1 MGASASPSF
10 QPGST
15 LAQDIRR
22 TFAPGARFGAIQGL
36 IPILVL
42 LVLIFFFPAFINNLL
57 SPILIYLGL
66 LPLLA
71 TGAIDVLASWRVA
84 RRTFSVRAGVVTCLW
99 ANLWFAVGSTVVIVG
114 DLWYTDRSPNW
125 LAEVLFSIYAEV
137 PRVVVGF
144 LFPAMLLSLLCGG
157 ISGWL
162 SLRNVASPI
171 PSSPGA
177 PLPISAT
184 QLATQNQL
192 GMPVRV
198 HASAQSSRALAIG
211 IGTIVLVTVL
221 FIVQR
226 FVLHVTGGDLFVDAV
241 AAIAGVIVIIN
252 QAFKRQGQQV
262 VVFEHGLL
270 VPSSASA
277 HDLAAIRWEEID
289 PHQSRLGENS
299 IILVTKRGFRVV
311 LPITFADYGELK
323 ATISA
328 HMQHADISG
337 AHP

>member
-1 MGASASPSF
+1 MGTTASPSF

-22 TFAPGARFGAIQGL
+22 TFAPGARVGAIQGL

-42 LVLIFFFPAFINNLL
+42 LVLIVFFPAFISNPF

-84 RRTFSVRAGVVTCLW
+84 RRTYSVRAGVLTCLW
-99 ANLWFAVGSTVVIVG
+99 ANLWFAAGSTVVVLG
-114 DLWYTDRSPNW
+114 DLWYLGLYPHGLS
-125 LAEVLFSIYAEV
+125 EVLFSIPAQFL
-137 PRVVVGF
+137 RVVVRL
-144 LFPAMLLSLLCGG
+144 LFPAILLSLLCGG

-162 SLRNVASPI
+162 SLRHVATPT

-184 QLATQNQL
+184 QLAAQNQL
-192 GMPVRV
+192 GMLVRV
-198 HASAQSSRALAIG
+198 HASAQSSRVLAIG
-211 IGTIVLVTVL
+211 VGTIVLVTVL

-241 AAIAGVIVIIN
+241 AAIAGVIVLIN
-252 QAFKRQGQQV
+252 QAYKLQGQQV
-262 VVFEHGLL
+262 VVFQHGLL
-270 VPSSASA
+270 VPSSA
-277 HDLAAIRWEEID
+277 HDLAAIRWEEVD
-289 PHQSRLGENS
+289 PQQSRLGEDS
-299 IILVTKRGFRVV
+299 IILVTKSGFRVV
-311 LPITFADYGELK
+311 LPITFADFGELK
-323 ATISA
+323 ATIAA
-328 HMQHADISG
+328 HMQHAG
-337 AHP
+337 MPGTHP

>member
-1 MGASASPSF
+1 MGATASPSF
-10 QPGST
+10 QPGTT

-22 TFAPGARFGAIQGL
+22 TFAPGARVGAIQGL
-36 IPILVL
+36 IPIVVL
-42 LVLIFFFPAFINNLL
+42 LVLIFFFPAFTSNHL

-84 RRTFSVRAGVVTCLW
+84 RRTYSVRAGVLTCLW
-99 ANLWFAVGSTVVIVG
+99 ANLWFAAGSTVVIIG
-114 DLWYTDRSPNW
+114 SLWYRGSYPNG
-125 LAEVLFSIYAEV
+125 LSEVLFIL
-137 PRVVVGF
+137 PGQLLRVVVEF
-144 LFPAMLLSLLCGG
+144 LFPAILLSLLCGG

-162 SLRNVASPI
+162 SLRHVATPI

-184 QLATQNQL
+184 QLAAQNQL

-198 HASAQSSRALAIG
+198 HVSAQSSRVLAMG
-211 IGTIVLVTVL
+211 VGTIILVTFL

-262 VVFEHGLL
+262 VVFQNGLL
-270 VPSSASA
+270 VPSSA
-277 HDLAAIRWEEID
+277 HDLAAIRWDEVD

-299 IILVTKRGFRVV
+299 IILVTKSGFRVV
-311 LPITFADYGELK
+311 LPITFADFGELK

-328 HMQHADISG
+328 HLQHVGIPG
-337 AHP
+337 THP